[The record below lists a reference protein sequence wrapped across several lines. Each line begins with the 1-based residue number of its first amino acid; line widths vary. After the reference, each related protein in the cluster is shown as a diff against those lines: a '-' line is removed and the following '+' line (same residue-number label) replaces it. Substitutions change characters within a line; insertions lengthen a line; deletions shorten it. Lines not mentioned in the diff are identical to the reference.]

1 MNEQT
6 IIDIFS
12 QTIVLALKI
21 AAPMLLIS
29 LIIGL
34 VISIIQTLTSIQE
47 TTLTF
52 VPKLLGV
59 FLVLILAGSWIITM
73 LREYVIELFNF
84 QSYLG

>member
-21 AAPMLLIS
+21 AAPMLLVS

-34 VISIIQTLTSIQE
+34 IISILQTLTSIQE
-47 TTLTF
+47 STLTF

-73 LREYVIELFNF
+73 LREYIIELFNF
-84 QSYLG
+84 SSYLG